1 MRNIYRLLAAFAL
14 GAAMAPANAQHGAE
28 SDEIQTANAAE
39 EAFTRLSALAGMW
52 RNADDADSAL
62 RVHFY
67 LTARGTTLVEEWMAG
82 DRPHSLTLY
91 HLAGPTL
98 MVTHYCPQGNQPRL
112 MLSEREADDAISFA
126 FFDATDLSGD
136 ESALHDLAIAI
147 VGDDRIVRSETYRQ
161 GSESAPSTLNLVR
174 AEAE

>member
-1 MRNIYRLLAAFAL
+1 MRNIYRLLAACAL
-14 GAAMAPANAQHGAE
+14 GAAMAPANAQNAAE
-28 SDEIQTANAAE
+28 SNEQQTANAAE

-67 LTARGTTLVEEWMAG
+67 LTARGTTLVEEWKAG

-112 MLSEREADDAISFA
+112 ILAEQEETGAISFA
-126 FFDATDLSGD
+126 FLDATDLSGG
-136 ESALHDLAIAI
+136 ESALHDLAIVI
-147 VGDDRIVRSETYRQ
+147 VDDDRIVRSETYRQ
-161 GSESAPSTLNLVR
+161 GSESAPTTLNLVR
-174 AEAE
+174 AAVE